1 MYPNWDDP
9 LLPLLA
15 AYHAAVIRSDGL
27 QEKLRRGPGDENTLD
42 RSLLAA
48 EQVIEARAAL
58 YRGLIDLG
66 WSPPAQVVDNLRTDI
81 EVLHL
86 PGGF

>member
-1 MYPNWDDP
+1 VYPNWDDP

-27 QEKLRRGPGDENTLD
+27 QEKVRRGAADQEALD
-42 RSLLAA
+42 RSLVAA

-58 YRGLIDLG
+58 YRGLMDLG
-66 WSPPAQVVDNLRTDI
+66 WTPPALVIDNLRTDI

-86 PGGF
+86 PGGS

>member
-1 MYPNWDDP
+1 MYPNWHDP

-15 AYHAAVIRSDGL
+15 GYHAAVIRSDGL
-27 QEKLRRGPGDENTLD
+27 QGKLRQTPGDEGLLD
-42 RSLLAA
+42 RSLIAA

-58 YRGLIDLG
+58 YRGLMDLG
-66 WSPPAQVVDNLRTDI
+66 WTPPPTVADSLRTDL

-86 PGGF
+86 PGV